1 MSLTRMGF
9 SKKKSAPEEERK
21 GTETGMEKQQ
31 GQKKAVY
38 DVSHSGKPECGRPW
52 RKAFLEQVWTST
64 DFLRPS
70 LPLF

>member
-1 MSLTRMGF
+1 MGF

-38 DVSHSGKPECGRPW
+38 VSHSGEPEVGRP
-52 RKAFLEQVWTST
+52 
-64 DFLRPS
+64 
-70 LPLF
+70 